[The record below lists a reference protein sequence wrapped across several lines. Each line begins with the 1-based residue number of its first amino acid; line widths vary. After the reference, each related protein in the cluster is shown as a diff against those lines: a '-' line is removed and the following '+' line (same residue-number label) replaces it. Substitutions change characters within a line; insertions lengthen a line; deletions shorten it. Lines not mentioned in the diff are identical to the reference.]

1 MTQADDSDHLSQTT
15 CMHLGAP
22 CPALTKMLQTL
33 AHALSKA
40 RTVTDADFEV
50 SGDSVLGGCARHCPA
65 RFVATHDR
73 VRVFCDV
80 TPAAD
85 TAELDLFADTLLMTA
100 GPGSPTTGITQRP
113 CAFGEV
119 RPQPRHQP
127 SAPKDTSA
135 ML

>member
-1 MTQADDSDHLSQTT
+1 MTPAEDTDHLSQTT

-33 AHALSKA
+33 AAALSKA
-40 RTVTDADFEV
+40 RGLTDADFEF

-73 VRVFCDV
+73 IRVFCDV

-85 TAELDLFADTLLMTA
+85 TAELDLFADTLLMAA
-100 GPGSPTTGITQRP
+100 GPGSAITGIKQRP

-119 RPQPRHQP
+119 RPRPLHQP
-127 SAPKDTSA
+127 SAPKDASA
-135 ML
+135 VL